1 MRYAY
6 TENVGRA
13 MVLALLL
20 NYEIEIEHGKQKK
33 IDYSQ
38 TYINCKQTAY
48 TPHRHRST
56 YR

>member
-20 NYEIEIEHGKQKK
+20 NYEIEIEHGKEKK